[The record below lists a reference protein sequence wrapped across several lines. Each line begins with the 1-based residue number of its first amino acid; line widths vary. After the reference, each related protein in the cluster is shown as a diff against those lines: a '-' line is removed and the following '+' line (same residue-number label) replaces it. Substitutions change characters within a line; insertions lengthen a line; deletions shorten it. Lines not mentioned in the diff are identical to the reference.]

1 MSAIPKKASRLASL
15 AAALLLCSAPARG
28 QDASTATAPA
38 QGSLK
43 LNLVT
48 DMDGSRMGMDYS
60 IRWDFKDLAGINP
73 FSLKGYRRLNPFSG
87 WNIYDNTRWRVYGM
101 SVNPWRVIVSGK
113 RPDISG
119 GGGGEAGGKDGG
131 NGGRA
136 EGRRVWKLSLS
147 PLVRDF
153 EEHFDEDLR
162 RALLDAALD
171 PVSSD
176 WDAVSREGKK
186 AFMRDVLSLQVWEL
200 PLMGQPKK
208 GIKYIAE

>member
-1 MSAIPKKASRLASL
+1 MNAIPKKVSRLAPL
-15 AAALLLCSAPARG
+15 AAALLLCSAPARA

-101 SVNPWRVIVSGK
+101 SVNPWRVIVSRK

-119 GGGGEAGGKDGG
+119 GGSGEAGGKDGG
-131 NGGRA
+131 NGKRA

-171 PVSSD
+171 PVSDD
-176 WDAVSREGKK
+176 WDAVPREGKK
-186 AFMRDVLSLQVWEL
+186 AFMRDVLSLEVWEL
-200 PLMGQPKK
+200 PIMGQPRK